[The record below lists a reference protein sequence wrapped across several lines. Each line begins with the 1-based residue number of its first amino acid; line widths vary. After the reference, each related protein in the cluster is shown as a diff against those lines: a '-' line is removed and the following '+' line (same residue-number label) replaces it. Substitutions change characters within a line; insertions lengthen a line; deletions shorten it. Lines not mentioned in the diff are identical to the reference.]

1 MVFFRG
7 PSTSH
12 HTYTRTQPHVTA
24 GGGRGSHKLSTLSG
38 QEGTDAKQVLVVE
51 LKDWKVLG
59 TIVGIITGIGTLM
72 WQGME
77 RFHQAEVARIKGEA
91 EAAQARI
98 KGEAKADAA
107 RLQDKVE
114 MYRYYVQAVGTR
126 DHEPLMEGMSQRQKE
141 NKERA
146 QAMMAGESGGKEGK

>member
-1 MVFFRG
+1 V
-7 PSTSH
+7 
-12 HTYTRTQPHVTA
+12 
-24 GGGRGSHKLSTLSG
+24 
-38 QEGTDAKQVLVVE
+38 KQVLVVE

-77 RFHQAEVARIKGEA
+77 RFHQAEVARIKGEAEAAQARIKGEA

>member
-1 MVFFRG
+1 MFFRG

-12 HTYTRTQPHVTA
+12 HIYTRTQPHVTA

-38 QEGTDAKQVLVVE
+38 KEGTDVKQVLVVE

-91 EAAQARI
+91 EAAQ
-98 KGEAKADAA
+98 A